1 MEPLKPKKPTASKKP
16 ATSKTSSQQP
26 ARRTVPEA
34 PAASLSED
42 LHPRIETRAREI
54 YEQRTSQ
61 GALDDWLQ
69 AEREILTQE
78 RAKPKTL

>member
-1 MEPLKPKKPTASKKP
+1 M
-16 ATSKTSSQQP
+16 
-26 ARRTVPEA
+26 VPEA